1 MFEFQTLS
9 SQIHRQGAVP
19 TLNYRAVLGYEE
31 EEGARGFFFKII
43 GCSSLKGFNVIV

>member
-19 TLNYRAVLGYEE
+19 TLNYRAVLGYGE
-31 EEGARGFFFKII
+31 EEGAWGKRALWLFFSK
-43 GCSSLKGFNVIV
+43 SLAVLY